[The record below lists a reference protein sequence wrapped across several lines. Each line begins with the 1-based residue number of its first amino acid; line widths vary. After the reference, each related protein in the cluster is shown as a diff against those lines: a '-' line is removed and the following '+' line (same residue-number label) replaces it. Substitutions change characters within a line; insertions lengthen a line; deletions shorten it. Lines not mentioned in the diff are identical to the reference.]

1 VIRRSRHSVL
11 LALVLA
17 LAPLFALAT
26 ATRSAAADEPPD
38 APATETAQA
47 GHGPFGLGV
56 LLGEPVGMSIKL
68 FVAPDHAFQ
77 LGLGY
82 DLILRDAGVVTLDY
96 VWHPIAISANRTLV
110 LTWHIGIGGSLGVW
124 PAGHDYDC
132 RDADPVLPGIQ
143 PACRTAW
150 VQPGVRAPLGFEVV
164 FRDLPLELYAEFAPG
179 VLVYPMIEFLA
190 QGGFG
195 ARWYW

>member
-1 VIRRSRHSVL
+1 MIRRNRHSVL
-11 LALVLA
+11 LALVPVLA
-17 LAPLFALAT
+17 I
-26 ATRSAAADEPPD
+26 AAAPRPAAAAGEPPE

-56 LLGEPVGMSIKL
+56 LFGQPVGVSVKL
-68 FVAPDHAFQ
+68 FVAPNHAFQ
-77 LGLGY
+77 LALGY
-82 DLILRDAGVVTLDY
+82 DLILRDAGIVTLDY
-96 VWHPIAISANRTLV
+96 VWHPIAISASRTLV

-150 VQPGVRAPLGFEVV
+150 VQPGVRAPLGFDVV
-164 FRDLPLELYAEFAPG
+164 FRNLPLELYAEFAPG

-195 ARWYW
+195 LRWYW

>member
-1 VIRRSRHSVL
+1 VIRRNRHSVL
-11 LALVLA
+11 LAL
-17 LAPLFALAT
+17 APLLA
-26 ATRSAAADEPPD
+26 AAAAPAPAAAADDPPD
-38 APATETAQA
+38 APSPDTAQA
-47 GHGPFGLGV
+47 GHGPFGLGL
-56 LLGEPVGMSIKL
+56 LLGLPVGMSLKL

-82 DLILRDAGVVTLDY
+82 DLVLRDAGTVTLDY
-96 VWHPIAISANRTLV
+96 VWHPIAIAATRTLV

-124 PAGHDYDC
+124 PVGHGYDC
-132 RDADPVLPGIQ
+132 RVTIPLPPGG
-143 PACRTAW
+143 PLTCRTAW

-164 FRDLPLELYAEFAPG
+164 LRDVPLELYAEFAPG
-179 VLVYPMIEFLA
+179 VYVYPTIEFLA